1 MNGSQMKTVRV
12 IPPKPEFSGEN
23 RINLR
28 PKRVAAY
35 CRVSTDREEQE
46 HSFETQ
52 KEMYTE
58 LIMMKP
64 TWQMAGMEYHKG
76 EYSTGKELVFMSKH
90 LNPLEKEF
98 LIRQYKSNTRIKMR
112 DFCEANHIST
122 GAFQKW
128 IKQYDEGGLEGLARA
143 DSEIKDVLPEG
154 IDRTEESYKRE
165 ILKLR
170 IENER
175 LKKNYVVQTTDTGE
189 QEFIRLRP
197 KNSKS

>member
-1 MNGSQMKTVRV
+1 
-12 IPPKPEFSGEN
+12 
-23 RINLR
+23 
-28 PKRVAAY
+28 
-35 CRVSTDREEQE
+35 
-46 HSFETQ
+46 
-52 KEMYTE
+52 
-58 LIMMKP
+58 
-64 TWQMAGMEYHKG
+64 MEYHKG
-76 EYSTGKELVFMSKH
+76 EYSTGRELVFMSKH

-112 DFCEANHIST
+112 DFCEANHISS
-122 GAFQKW
+122 GAFQKC
-128 IKQYDEGGLEGLARA
+128 IKQYDEDGLEGLARA

-175 LKKNYVVQTTDTGE
+175 LKNYVVQTRDTGE
-189 QEFIRLRP
+189 QEFIRLKP